1 MKLRCNTVLR
11 TYRINGEEIDSLEL
25 KILLITKGI
34 NIPSDEVYE
43 RFGNTRRLS
52 SLMDPGACNCLLLPD
67 NTVVHIWNAGPRSPF
82 TLGIAENCNVYLACD
97 GRFVTEVYFPTK
109 TQFYEQ
115 YTSRGIPFSRI
126 AVLQGLD
133 VLSFP
138 YLWPC
143 EYARSGFSCQFC
155 YTGAYT
161 EELAREGKPESLFPT
176 PQDVAEVV
184 NYAVNAEKLASYI
197 QITGGSTMDPRAECH
212 LVADMLRAID
222 DLAGLDNISG
232 EVLVYS
238 SPPPDPAIVDEVFLA
253 GADRVACDMEIW
265 DEELFKRICPGKA
278 RFAGCGRQLNA
289 LLHIAEKHGCN
300 KACSAFVI
308 GLEPVESFLS
318 GAEYLASR
326 GIVPLPS
333 IWMPQGKAVLGVTEA
348 PGLPYYRQVR
358 DGLAEIYERHQCE
371 PPGSTGFNVC
381 LCRDTW
387 NNRNEILGRKKYCT
401 EGT

>member
-1 MKLRCNTVLR
+1 MLR
-11 TYRINGEEIDSLEL
+11 TYSINGEEVDSLEL

-34 NIPSDEVYE
+34 NISSDEVYE
-43 RFGNTRRLS
+43 RFGNTHRIS
-52 SLMDPGACNCLLLPD
+52 SFKDPGACNCLLLPD
-67 NTVVHIWNAGPRSPF
+67 NTVIHMWNAGSRSPF
-82 TLGIAENCNVYLACD
+82 TIGIAESSNAYLAYD
-97 GRFVTEVYFPTK
+97 GHFVTEVGFPPK
-109 TQFYEQ
+109 TQFYKQ
-115 YTSRGIPFSRI
+115 YTSKGVPFGMI

-143 EYARSGFSCQFC
+143 EYAKSGFPCQFC

-161 EELAREGKPESLFPT
+161 EELAREGKLEFLSPA

-184 NYAVNAEKLASYI
+184 NYAVNTEKLASYI
-197 QITGGSTMDPRAECH
+197 QITGGSTMTPHAECH
-212 LVADMLRAID
+212 LVCEMLRAID
-222 DLAGLDNISG
+222 ELADLDKISG
-232 EVLVYS
+232 EILVYS
-238 SPPPDPAIVDEVFLA
+238 SPPSDSVIVDEVFQA

-278 RFAGCGRQLNA
+278 RFAGRERQLNA
-289 LLHIAEKHGCN
+289 LVHIAERHGRN

-318 GAEYLASR
+318 GAEYLASH

-333 IWMPQGKAVLGVTEA
+333 IWMPMGKTVLGLTEA
-348 PGLPYYRQVR
+348 PGLSYYRQVK
-358 DGLAEIYERHQCE
+358 DGLAEIYERYQCE

-387 NNRNEILGRKKYCT
+387 NNRNEILRRKKYPN